1 MKKLSLFTFFAF
13 LFAAIIY
20 SCNSDSFNSISGDDT
35 AKISNENSKTL
46 ARTSE
51 ETDGFSYINSKDPA
65 FDNFLS
71 SQTYQNHKDYI
82 NGLGQMD
89 LNSIL
94 YKQYE
99 VDGKVYDF
107 FVVSLSRNGKLEGKL
122 EILDLKETPFL
133 PNKDKYALNY
143 ADLSS
148 YDMDRQTGSIKLY
161 DLNYENFMHTKMDI
175 DKGYYT
181 NVEGDGLS
189 DELREKYA
197 YLANPAKSANL
208 TSRHLCDSNGN
219 GNISFGECYSCIVRA
234 IKQNSTSTA
243 ICHSYEAMGLP
254 WWGSCGASVTVS
266 CAIISSIS

>member
-89 LNSIL
+89 L
-94 YKQYE
+94 
-99 VDGKVYDF
+99 
-107 FVVSLSRNGKLEGKL
+107 
-122 EILDLKETPFL
+122 TP
-133 PNKDKYALNY
+133 
-143 ADLSS
+143 
-148 YDMDRQTGSIKLY
+148 
-161 DLNYENFMHTKMDI
+161 
-175 DKGYYT
+175 YYI
-181 NVEGDGLS
+181 S
-189 DELREKYA
+189 
-197 YLANPAKSANL
+197 
-208 TSRHLCDSNGN
+208 
-219 GNISFGECYSCIVRA
+219 NIS
-234 IKQNSTSTA
+234 
-243 ICHSYEAMGLP
+243 
-254 WWGSCGASVTVS
+254 
-266 CAIISSIS
+266 